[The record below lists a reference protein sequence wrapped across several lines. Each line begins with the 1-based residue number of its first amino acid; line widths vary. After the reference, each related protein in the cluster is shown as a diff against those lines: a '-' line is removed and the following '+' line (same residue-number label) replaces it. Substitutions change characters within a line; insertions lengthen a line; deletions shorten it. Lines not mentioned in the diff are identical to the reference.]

1 MKEFETDVV
10 KTIIHDNLIREVLIK
25 KNKEL
30 RTKDVLEVNDFC
42 SKYKP
47 GARFFV
53 LFELEEDAK
62 ISAEARRTAATEEYN
77 KINAAL
83 ALCSSKFLNA
93 ITGNLFLKVNRPK
106 VPTKFFDDR
115 KKALIWLR
123 TMAERV

>member
-1 MKEFETDVV
+1 MKVFETDAV
-10 KTIIHDNLIREVLIK
+10 KTIIHDNLIREVIVK
-25 KNKEL
+25 ENKEL
-30 RTKDVLEVNDFC
+30 RAKDVLELNDLC

-53 LFELEEDAK
+53 LFEVEEGAK

-83 ALCSSKFLNA
+83 ALCSSKALNA

-115 KKALIWLR
+115 NKALIWLKA
-123 TMAERV
+123 MIEQV